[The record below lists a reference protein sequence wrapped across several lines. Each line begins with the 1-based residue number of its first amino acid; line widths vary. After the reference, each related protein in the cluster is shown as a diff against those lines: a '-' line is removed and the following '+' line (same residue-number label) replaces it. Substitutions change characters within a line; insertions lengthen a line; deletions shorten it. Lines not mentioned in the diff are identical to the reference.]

1 MTAPSLFPPTL
12 DVSGTVDLGHAVVE
26 GPVRV
31 NTGADVRFADS
42 TFRRNGT
49 VFSAGMT
56 DASFVDIR
64 RSRFEGVDL
73 RVDRATVLLRDTT
86 FVNASA
92 SSLGGYTSLAGVTV
106 DGGTLALS
114 RDGQPVYVDGVE
126 VRNSPGSGLELGG
139 WNFGTDFLIGPDVV
153 LEGNRHPIGLF
164 DGGLLAGSVV
174 PATGNVNNAVTA
186 GSSGVGPVTWADT
199 GRVRAA
205 GGPLR
210 VRRLDPAA
218 RRAGAGRSRSRDQ
231 GPWLVARGREGAPVT
246 FEPLDPAAPL
256 ERAGDAATARARRRG
271 GQQLRARCSVG

>member
-1 MTAPSLFPPTL
+1 
-12 DVSGTVDLGHAVVE
+12 
-26 GPVRV
+26 
-31 NTGADVRFADS
+31 
-42 TFRRNGT
+42 
-49 VFSAGMT
+49 MT
-56 DASFVDIR
+56 DASFVDVR

-126 VRNSPGSGLELGG
+126 ARNSPGSGLELGG

-153 LEGNRHPIGLF
+153 LEGNKHPIGLF

-199 GRVRAA
+199 GLAYELPEGRYASGDWTLLPGVRVRV
-205 GGPLR
+205 GP
-210 VRRLDPAA
+210 
-218 RRAGAGRSRSRDQ
+218 GAEIKAHE
-231 GPWLVARGREGAPVT
+231 LVARGREGAPVT